1 MASLGTILIIGYI
14 VVVAALFTW
23 LLRRKTKA
31 RSTYQRRAVILEKI
45 REQAESESPI
55 VGWMVRDDPVP
66 VKSARRV
73 RDLQ

>member
-31 RSTYQRRAVILEKI
+31 RSTYQRRAAILEKI

-73 RDLQ
+73 RDLH

>member
-14 VVVAALFTW
+14 VVVVALFTW
-23 LLRRKTKA
+23 LLRRKAKA
-31 RSTYQRRAVILEKI
+31 ASLYQRRAAIIDQI
-45 REQAESESPI
+45 REQADPESPI

-73 RDLQ
+73 RDPH

>member
-31 RSTYQRRAVILEKI
+31 RSTYKRRAAILEKI

-55 VGWMVRDDPVP
+55 IGWIVRDDSVP
-66 VKSARRV
+66 VKSARRI
-73 RDLQ
+73 RDLH